1 MLPLHRTASRRT
13 TIVLLAAALVLVAC
27 ERDNDGPSVNPTIE
41 FRTESGYTWASD
53 TVGTDDTLTV
63 GVVIGKGSQAL
74 NHFKIT
80 RSYDNGE
87 AVTTDSLPIGTD
99 NFEFD
104 KVIITRA
111 EPGTELWRFNVV
123 ENDGD
128 VIRRSLTFTVVE

>member
-1 MLPLHRTASRRT
+1 
-13 TIVLLAAALVLVAC
+13 VLSVSALLLVAC
-27 ERDNDGPSVNPTIE
+27 ERDNDGPTVNPTIE
-41 FRTESGYTWASD
+41 FRTEGGYTWSSD

-63 GVVIGKGSQAL
+63 GVVIGRGSQAL
-74 NHFKIT
+74 NHFKVT
-80 RSYDNGE
+80 RRYENGE
-87 AVTTDSLPIGTD
+87 EVTTDSLPIGAD

-111 EPGTELWRFNVV
+111 QAGTELWRFNVV